1 MEYPYKKLTIGRYID
16 NLYKEGFQKSNLLEN
31 DVEEIFENIGIFR
44 IKGYVKA
51 FRKDASKYSLDD
63 IINLYELDR
72 KISINFF
79 KISSQ
84 IEIKLKAYLIETV
97 YSLTDNP
104 FFYLVKNCYI
114 DDFVLNTE
122 STYDWETKKV
132 QNRREEIYLH
142 YRDYYLNKYDFNN
155 NKYRYLKDIE
165 LIELNQQKEINYPP
179 FHYFIENITLG
190 SLINIISKL
199 RIEENIILKL
209 LANKFGMYDK
219 DVFLN
224 YLLRL
229 KELRNR
235 CAHNGR
241 IFNRN
246 FRGVKAYGVH
256 KKFRKVIFEHKI
268 LDLYFSMQ
276 ILLKNDTQINS
287 IDKLLEHF
295 KKDILNNCDNNLES
309 FVMNIIK
316 TR

>member
-1 MEYPYKKLTIGRYID
+1 M
-16 NLYKEGFQKSNLLEN
+16 
-31 DVEEIFENIGIFR
+31 
-44 IKGYVKA
+44 
-51 FRKDASKYSLDD
+51 
-63 IINLYELDR
+63 
-72 KISINFF
+72 
-79 KISSQ
+79 
-84 IEIKLKAYLIETV
+84 
-97 YSLTDNP
+97 
-104 FFYLVKNCYI
+104 
-114 DDFVLNTE
+114 
-122 STYDWETKKV
+122 
-132 QNRREEIYLH
+132 
-142 YRDYYLNKYDFNN
+142 
-155 NKYRYLKDIE
+155 
-165 LIELNQQKEINYPP
+165 
-179 FHYFIENITLG
+179 
-190 SLINIISKL
+190 INIISKL